1 MSSAF
6 PRPPDSPEPLGYL
19 EGVKREADRRLRRR
33 RNRWLVTA
41 SVVAAGGA
49 AAGGLVAVLPGTR
62 STASVQTLG
71 AGPSDSP
78 SPAAPNS
85 GLSQCPSPNGLEPFD
100 AEATQ
105 GAVAE
110 AGSYGHDSESSD
122 LANSDPS
129 WQAQVHA
136 SWSQNGA
143 SNDKIVVGSPRS
155 ADSLDAAMIIR
166 HACGDN
172 LVTESIAVPV
182 RPQSANT
189 TGCNACAYTVFFVN
203 RGGQPLVYFVY

>member
-1 MSSAF
+1 
-6 PRPPDSPEPLGYL
+6 
-19 EGVKREADRRLRRR
+19 
-33 RNRWLVTA
+33 
-41 SVVAAGGA
+41 
-49 AAGGLVAVLPGTR
+49 
-62 STASVQTLG
+62 
-71 AGPSDSP
+71 
-78 SPAAPNS
+78 
-85 GLSQCPSPNGLEPFD
+85 LEPFD

-203 RGGQPLVYFVY
+203 RGGQPLVYFVYWAMALFLTSAINDDLTDREGIQGLKLSLNLHVRSPQFANTTASVLKSRKGAERNQ